1 MKLQYRAFDIDQQ
14 EGNSSPRMAKSAFS
28 DKTLKSAKP
37 VKRVAPQRKV
47 GVRELSAQATRENI
61 LKAATKVF
69 AKHGFN
75 GGSVEKISKAAKSV
89 DRMLYYYF
97 GNKEGLFIEV
107 IEDIYRRMNEA
118 ESKLDLNTEEP
129 VQALKDVIAF
139 VLNYYR
145 RNPEFVTLLNTENL
159 HMGRHIVKSDRA
171 AQYSSP
177 AIDVIRRILE
187 TGVRKKLFRK
197 DLAARDVYL
206 LIVSTGYFFMSNRY
220 TLSAFM
226 GEDLQSPEAVQQWQ
240 DFVTDTVLRTVKR

>member
-1 MKLQYRAFDIDQQ
+1 MASTRNPATPAPKRAVT
-14 EGNSSPRMAKSAFS
+14 GVRLA
-28 DKTLKSAKP
+28 
-37 VKRVAPQRKV
+37 KRVAPQRKT
-47 GVRELSAQATRENI
+47 GVRELSAQATRESI
-61 LKAATKVF
+61 LKAATRVF
-69 AKHGFN
+69 AKYGFD

-118 ESKLDLNTEEP
+118 ESQLDLNTDEP

-159 HMGRHIVKSDRA
+159 HLGRHITKSDRA

-187 TGVRKKLFRK
+187 TGVRQKLFRQ
-197 DLAARDVYL
+197 DLVARDVYL

-226 GEDLQSPEAVQQWQ
+226 GEDLQTPEAVQHWQ
-240 DFVTDTVLRTVKR
+240 NFVTDTVLRTVKR

>member
-1 MKLQYRAFDIDQQ
+1 
-14 EGNSSPRMAKSAFS
+14 MANARTPATAASKRTVTGVRVA
-28 DKTLKSAKP
+28 
-37 VKRVAPQRKV
+37 KRVAPQRKT
-47 GVRELSAQATRENI
+47 GVRELSAQATRESI
-61 LKAATKVF
+61 LKAATRVF
-69 AKHGFN
+69 AKYGFE

-118 ESKLDLNTEEP
+118 ESQLDLNTDEP

-159 HMGRHIVKSDRA
+159 HLGRHITKSDRA

-187 TGVRKKLFRK
+187 TGVRKKLFRQ
-197 DLAARDVYL
+197 DLVARDVYL

-226 GEDLQSPEAVQQWQ
+226 GEDLQTPEAVQQWQ